1 MHDLAKVTRI
11 QSITPI
17 EGKDRIELAKV
28 ENYDTVVS
36 KGDFKPGDRC
46 VYIFYDSILPPVEDF
61 EFLRKRCWSEK
72 LQGFHIRPIK
82 LGGIV
87 SEGLVMPM
95 SILPEGEY
103 KDEQV
108 VTDLL
113 GIRLYEPPEPAV
125 SYMGNRAPFRE
136 KVRRILMKN
145 ALTRGLAK
153 RIPRIPV
160 DYPPEIKK
168 SDEDNIEAL
177 WEDLKGNHDLWYL
190 TEKMEGQSATYILRN
205 GKLECY
211 SHNMRVWDGSWVQF
225 AEENKLRKHMQNFCR
240 ATNSKGVTIQG
251 ELCGPGIQ
259 KNIYKL
265 DKLKL
270 FVFGMFK
277 ADGTRMDP
285 HDMCAYSA
293 FLGLDTVPFIDK
305 HRELPSD
312 IGMILAECEGKSLV
326 SDVQR
331 EGVVWRSETS
341 GKHFKAKSRS
351 YKVWFDG
358 K

>member
-1 MHDLAKVTRI
+1 MHELAKVTRI
-11 QSITPI
+11 QSIAPI
-17 EGKDRIELAKV
+17 EGKDRIELARV
-28 ENYDTVVS
+28 ENYDSVVS
-36 KGDFKPGDRC
+36 KGDFSPGDRC
-46 VYIFYDSILPPVEDF
+46 VYIFYDSILPERPEF

-72 LQGFHIRPIK
+72 LQGFRIK
-82 LGGIV
+82 PMRLGGIV

-103 KDEQV
+103 KDGQV

-113 GIRLYEPPEPAV
+113 GIRLYEPPEPPV
-125 SYMGNRAPFRE
+125 SYFGHRAPLRE
-136 KVRRILMKN
+136 KVRRVLLKCR
-145 ALTRGLAK
+145 LTRSLAK
-153 RIPRIPV
+153 RIPRIPA
-160 DYPPEIKK
+160 DYPPQIKK

-177 WEDLKGNHDLWYL
+177 WDDLKGSDDLWYL
-190 TEKMEGQSATYILRN
+190 TEKVEGQSATYIYRN

-211 SHNMRVWDGSWVQF
+211 SHNMRVWDGAWVQF
-225 AEENKLRKHMQNFCR
+225 AEENNLKERMRHFCR
-240 ATNSKGVTIQG
+240 ATGRKGVVVQG

-265 DKLKL
+265 DRLKL
-270 FVFGMFK
+270 FVFGMMEL
-277 ADGTRMDP
+277 DGTRMDA
-285 HDMCAYSA
+285 HDMCAHSA
-293 FLGLDTVPFIDK
+293 FLHLDTVPFIDE
-305 HRELPSD
+305 HRRLPGTLD
-312 IGMILAECEGKSLV
+312 EILSGCEGMSLI

-331 EGVVWRSETS
+331 EGIVWRSESS

>member
-11 QSITPI
+11 QSISPI
-17 EGKDRIELAKV
+17 EGKDRIEVAKV
-28 ENYDTVVS
+28 ENYDTVVA
-36 KGDFKPGDRC
+36 KGEFKPGDRC
-46 VYIFYDSILPPVEDF
+46 VYIFYDSILPERPEF

-72 LQGFHIRPIK
+72 LKGFRIRPMQ
-82 LGGIV
+82 LAGIV

-103 KDEQV
+103 RDGQV

-113 GIRLYEPPEPAV
+113 EIRLYEPPEPPV
-125 SYMGNRAPFRE
+125 SYTGHRAPARE
-136 KVRRILMKN
+136 KIRRVLLKSR
-145 ALTRGLAK
+145 LTRWIAK
-153 RIPRIPV
+153 RIPRIPT
-160 DYPPEIKK
+160 DYPLQIKK

-177 WEDLKGNHDLWYL
+177 WDDLKGSDELWYL
-190 TEKMEGQSATYILRN
+190 TEKVEGQSATYIFRK

-225 AEENKLRKHMQNFCR
+225 AEERGLKGHMKHFCR
-240 ATNSKGVTIQG
+240 ATGRKGAVIQG

-270 FVFGMFK
+270 FVFGMMEL
-277 ADGTRMDP
+277 DGTRMDA
-285 HDMCAYSA
+285 HDMCAYAA
-293 FLGLDTVPFIDK
+293 FVGLDTVPFIDE
-305 HRELPSD
+305 HRPLSSSLE
-312 IGMILAECEGKSLV
+312 MILAGAEGRSLIA
-326 SDVQR
+326 DVER
-331 EGVVWRSETS
+331 EGIVWRSESS
-341 GKHFKAKSRS
+341 GKHFKAKSRT